1 VIAQH
6 VLVFTL
12 VIAFPIWDYFITRRM
27 RDATS
32 VEYRTQVY
40 VQTLAWQW
48 ISSAVAVAV
57 LGLPALF
64 AIHIEPRPAWLPPA
78 DAFSGLAI
86 GFLFVVVATVI
97 VLRKGGPEGKLARAF
112 ATLDFILPK
121 TPRQRRLWI
130 LLALTAG
137 ICEELLFRG
146 FLFRYLHEIVPA
158 LPPMCILLVAAAVF
172 GINHLYQGFIGAL
185 GTAFLAILFGVMFV
199 GTGNLALPMALHAL
213 LDLRVLAIPT
223 RTRDA

>member
-1 VIAQH
+1 VATAGGRVQW
-6 VLVFTL
+6 
-12 VIAFPIWDYFITRRM
+12 P
-27 RDATS
+27 RD
-32 VEYRTQVY
+32 R
-40 VQTLAWQW
+40 
-48 ISSAVAVAV
+48 
-57 LGLPALF
+57 
-64 AIHIEPRPAWLPPA
+64 
-78 DAFSGLAI
+78 
-86 GFLFVVVATVI
+86 FLFVVVATVI

>member
-1 VIAQH
+1 MIAQH

-40 VQTLAWQW
+40 AQTLAWQW

-64 AIHIEPRPAWLPPA
+64 AI
-78 DAFSGLAI
+78 
-86 GFLFVVVATVI
+86 
-97 VLRKGGPEGKLARAF
+97 
-112 ATLDFILPK
+112 
-121 TPRQRRLWI
+121 
-130 LLALTAG
+130 
-137 ICEELLFRG
+137 
-146 FLFRYLHEIVPA
+146 
-158 LPPMCILLVAAAVF
+158 
-172 GINHLYQGFIGAL
+172 L
-185 GTAFLAILFGVMFV
+185 GTAFLAILFGVMFL

>member
-1 VIAQH
+1 MIAQH

-86 GFLFVVVATVI
+86 AFFLSSL
-97 VLRKGGPEGKLARAF
+97 LRSSCYEREV
-112 ATLDFILPK
+112 
-121 TPRQRRLWI
+121 RRGNS
-130 LLALTAG
+130 LALLRPSTSSCPRRRGSAG
-137 ICEELLFRG
+137 SGYCSR
-146 FLFRYLHEIVPA
+146 
-158 LPPMCILLVAAAVF
+158 
-172 GINHLYQGFIGAL
+172 
-185 GTAFLAILFGVMFV
+185 
-199 GTGNLALPMALHAL
+199 
-213 LDLRVLAIPT
+213 
-223 RTRDA
+223 